1 MLIDEFLIALGLKV
15 DNASINSAE
24 ALGDAIDDIETSA
37 DNADGALGRLYEST
51 DGFVSGIEGVLGVL
65 GFFTGTLGG
74 FFAFFHGTIR
84 EIEDLIKEE
93 KLLND
98 VTKEQLRLAKNYN
111 ESVDNL
117 GKRYQSLKLELA
129 FGFLPALQNIVNAFD
144 NFLKVNKDVI
154 VNGITG
160 FLKAITAV
168 ISAIGNA
175 IRFIGIIIEKTIGW
189 DTALKV
195 IGLALI
201 YVNRAMLL
209 AFATNPVFYL
219 IAALAG
225 LVILID
231 DFITYLDGGQ
241 SEFGDFW
248 GAMLKYI
255 EIITPTLQKLWDL
268 LIYGVSYLIQG
279 GIAVVRAF
287 GGAFIDVIEAIAAVF
302 ALLVGIFTGDIE
314 LIKTA
319 WNGLIENMLSA
330 WNNLATLF
338 EPLANLIYEILA
350 SVFNKARRYISN
362 VIDSIVGVIK
372 SFVSAVGA
380 ALSNAYNVVIS
391 PFKSAFDWIVNTF
404 SKLPSLIGSIV
415 SKLPGVNAISNIG
428 SAVSAGANRI
438 VNNYGGSTQATINVT
453 APNAVSAANQTAAAL
468 NNTQAQRNF
477 GGQALA

>member
-15 DNASINSAE
+15 DNASINNAE
-24 ALGDAIDDIETSA
+24 ALGDAIDDIEASA

-98 VTKEQLRLAKNYN
+98 VTKEQLRLAKAYN

-117 GKRYQSLKLELA
+117 GKRYQSLKVELA
-129 FGFLPALQNIVNAFD
+129 FGFLPALQSIINGFD
-144 NFLKVNKDVI
+144 EFLKVNKDLI

-168 ISAIGNA
+168 LGAIGSF
-175 IRFIGIIIEKTIGW
+175 IRFIDIIVDKTIGW
-189 DTALKV
+189 DNALKV
-195 IGLALI
+195 IALALI
-201 YVNRAMLL
+201 YVNRAMLI

-219 IAALAG
+219 IAAIALV
-225 LVILID
+225 VILID
-231 DFITYLDGGQ
+231 DFLTYLDGGE

-255 EIITPTLQKLWDL
+255 EIITPALRKLWDL
-268 LIYGVSYLIQG
+268 LITGVSYLIGG
-279 GIAVVRAF
+279 GIAVVNGF
-287 GGAFIDVIEAIAAVF
+287 GGAFIDIIQAIAAVW
-302 ALLVGIFTGDIE
+302 ALFIGLLTGDVE

-319 WNGLIENMLSA
+319 WQGLTENLLSA
-330 WNNLATLF
+330 WNNLLTLF
-338 EPLANLIYEILA
+338 EPLAELIVSILS
-350 SVFNKARRYISN
+350 SVFDRAKTYIAG
-362 VIDSIVGVIK
+362 VLDSIIGYIK
-372 SFVSAVGA
+372 SFVSRIGASLSAVFTI
-380 ALSNAYNVVIS
+380 VTT
-391 PFKSAFDWIVNTF
+391 PFKNAFDWIVNTF
-404 SKLPSLIGSIV
+404 SKLPSLIGGIV
-415 SKLPGVNAISNIG
+415 SKLPGVNAISSIG
-428 SAVSAGANRI
+428 SAVSAGVSRI
-438 VNNYGGSTQATINVT
+438 TNNYGGSTQATINVT
-453 APNAVSAANQTAAAL
+453 APNATSAANQTAAAL
-468 NNTQAQRNF
+468 NNTQAQRNL